1 MWLKRTVAHLLSGSL
16 SKIQRTAGRECSIDR
31 TSHKSWVTLLIDLE
45 FNRASGEERGKISST
60 TAAKWDTAVL
70 ADLTEETI
78 PASQRIEQQD
88 YHPTHISFHF
98 WILLENSTVVLKI

>member
-31 TSHKSWVTLLIDLE
+31 TSHKSWVTLLINLE

-60 TAAKWDTAVL
+60 T
-70 ADLTEETI
+70 
-78 PASQRIEQQD
+78 QQLNGIQLFWL
-88 YHPTHISFHF
+88 ISLRKQFQHHK
-98 WILLENSTVVLKI
+98 E